1 MDITNLILV
10 TILTGT
16 NAATY
21 TATDDGF
28 SSSAGGF
35 YFASEVEAFVADA
48 LNAGRAVRAVYR
60 D

>member
-28 SSSAGGF
+28 SSS
-35 YFASEVEAFVADA
+35 EI
-48 LNAGRAVRAVYR
+48 GRAHV
-60 D
+60 